1 MACRE
6 HIEGVR
12 LRTLRDALEGAFEA
26 RLRVSI
32 AGSRPTSTGHGS
44 LTNRCQPVG
53 SGPVDNLTLLNM

>member
-12 LRTLRDALEGAFEA
+12 LRTLRDVLEGAFEA

-32 AGSRPTSTGHGS
+32 AGS
-44 LTNRCQPVG
+44 
-53 SGPVDNLTLLNM
+53 